1 MALPAK
7 KLDSTVGQVPIST
20 KASTSEATMP
30 VLEVVHGLEV
40 TVGQQPQ
47 IAPPPETLE
56 ADVTDWEIRRRLSLR
71 SGISARESIDELYR
85 KTRKRMTG
93 AFNGVTS
100 ASRDL
105 TRSLRRYVGN
115 LKEERPLKVLAVIG
129 GTALALG
136 AAARYWRERN
146 HARR

>member
-7 KLDSTVGQVPIST
+7 KLDTTVGQVPIETST
-20 KASTSEATMP
+20 GTEATMP

-40 TVGQQPQ
+40 TVGRQPQ
-47 IAPPPETLE
+47 IAPLPKTLE
-56 ADVTDWEIRRRLSLR
+56 TDVTDWEIRRRR
-71 SGISARESIDELYR
+71 SVRSAISARESIDELYR
-85 KTRKRMTG
+85 KTRRRMTD
-93 AFNGVTS
+93 AFNGFTS

-105 TRSLRRYVGN
+105 TRKLRRHARN